1 MSRMSGP
8 EQIVVRPTSNI
19 YTALSAAAVVLL
31 LVGLIVLYVMH
42 DTIFGKNLFS

>member
-8 EQIVVRPTSNI
+8 EQIVVRPTANV
-19 YTALSAAAVVLL
+19 YTVLTAACVVLL

-42 DTIFGKNLFS
+42 DSVFGKGLFS